1 MSITFK
7 RIVENEPLGILLS
20 SDTSENSFMMVRLSK
35 KYKIKEDTKFLECQI
50 KKRET
55 DNRWAFVIKLKDE
68 KYRGIFLKI
77 VYDLVEEIKGETNV
91 LVAER
96 KLMQRYM
103 SWENIFE
110 SIKTEKLSREQQIG
124 LLGELF
130 FLEKYCIPNYGTTDS
145 ILSWIGPLGG
155 DKDFQFQTD
164 FYEVKTTSLNKNMIH
179 LNSQTQLLPI
189 PDSSLYLSVVRY
201 ELASKISEH
210 SVTLNSQVNRV
221 MMLLSEE
228 EKNEFLIKI
237 SNVGY
242 INDPAYEDRSY
253 LIKDIKRYHITEEFP
268 QINPFMIHE
277 SIVDIEYNLY
287 LPVLNNY
294 IIEEE

>member
-1 MSITFK
+1 
-7 RIVENEPLGILLS
+7 
-20 SDTSENSFMMVRLSK
+20 
-35 KYKIKEDTKFLECQI
+35 
-50 KKRET
+50 
-55 DNRWAFVIKLKDE
+55 
-68 KYRGIFLKI
+68 
-77 VYDLVEEIKGETNV
+77 
-91 LVAER
+91 
-96 KLMQRYM
+96 
-103 SWENIFE
+103 

-124 LLGELF
+124 LLGELV
-130 FLEKYCIPNYGTTDS
+130 FLEKYCIPNYGTRDS
-145 ILSWIGPLGG
+145 ISSWIGPLGG

-164 FYEVKTTSLNKNMIH
+164 FYEVKTISLNKNMIH

-242 INDPAYEDRSY
+242 INDPAYED
-253 LIKDIKRYHITEEFP
+253 
-268 QINPFMIHE
+268 
-277 SIVDIEYNLY
+277 
-287 LPVLNNY
+287 
-294 IIEEE
+294 

>member
-1 MSITFK
+1 
-7 RIVENEPLGILLS
+7 
-20 SDTSENSFMMVRLSK
+20 
-35 KYKIKEDTKFLECQI
+35 
-50 KKRET
+50 
-55 DNRWAFVIKLKDE
+55 
-68 KYRGIFLKI
+68 
-77 VYDLVEEIKGETNV
+77 
-91 LVAER
+91 
-96 KLMQRYM
+96 
-103 SWENIFE
+103 
-110 SIKTEKLSREQQIG
+110 
-124 LLGELF
+124 
-130 FLEKYCIPNYGTTDS
+130 
-145 ILSWIGPLGG
+145 
-155 DKDFQFQTD
+155 
-164 FYEVKTTSLNKNMIH
+164 MIH